1 METPDVGGGSK
12 VTLNELVARLPERAL
27 DFEVRYLEVRG
38 LSPDGDIEYYR
49 LLFEGALAGKI
60 EHYID
65 YGGTNG
71 TYLDAE

>member
-1 METPDVGGGSK
+1 M
-12 VTLNELVARLPERAL
+12 TLNELLARLPERAL

-38 LSPDGDIEYYR
+38 LSSDGDIEYYR
-49 LLFEGALAGKI
+49 LLFDGAMAGKI

-71 TYLDAE
+71 TYLDTE

>member
-1 METPDVGGGSK
+1 M
-12 VTLNELVARLPERAL
+12 TLNELIARLPERAL

-38 LSPDGDIEYYR
+38 FSPDGDIEYYR
-49 LLFEGALAGKI
+49 LLFDGALAGKI

-71 TYLDAE
+71 TYLDTE

>member
-1 METPDVGGGSK
+1 M
-12 VTLNELVARLPERAL
+12 TLGELIARLPERAL
-27 DFEVRYLEVRG
+27 DFEVRG
-38 LSPDGDIEYYR
+38 LSSDGDIEYHR
-49 LLFEGALAGKI
+49 LLFDGAMAGKI

>member
-1 METPDVGGGSK
+1 M
-12 VTLNELVARLPERAL
+12 TLNELIARLPERAL

-38 LSPDGDIEYYR
+38 LSSDGDIEYYR
-49 LLFEGALAGKI
+49 LLFDGALAGKI

-71 TYLDAE
+71 THLDTE

>member
-1 METPDVGGGSK
+1 M
-12 VTLNELVARLPERAL
+12 TLNELITRIPERAL

-49 LLFEGALAGKI
+49 LLFDGALAGKI

-71 TYLDAE
+71 THSDA

>member
-1 METPDVGGGSK
+1 M
-12 VTLNELVARLPERAL
+12 TLGELIAHLPERAL

-38 LSPDGDIEYYR
+38 LSSAGDIEYYR

-60 EHYID
+60 ENYID